1 MRRVRFL
8 TNRHRAP
15 STNRALGLLLAFN
28 AGAVNAGGF
37 LVLHL
42 YTSHMTGFASQLAD
56 GFVLGNSRLLMNA
69 LGAILSFMSGAAV
82 CAVLVNWS
90 RKHRFHSVYA
100 LPLMLEAAL
109 MFPFGLMG
117 AVTLTWNT
125 PFALPLTVLLLS
137 FIMGLQNAVAS
148 KTSGGSTR
156 TTHMTGNITDLGM
169 ELGKMLYWNRSGRPA
184 RMFVHSD
191 RQRMSLC
198 SGLVAMFVVG
208 GVAGAVG
215 FKYLGFVCV
224 VPLAGLLLLL
234 SVPPFRRDFRRIHAL
249 GVSSWARRVRN
260 LSSFA
265 SGRERQRSSARL
277 DSQTAARARRPSDPG
292 GLEHGSG
299 ALSAAAD
306 EHRDRAPG
314 GDGIRSVD

>member
-1 MRRVRFL
+1 MRRLRFL

-15 STNRALGLLLAFN
+15 STNRTLGLLLAFN

-37 LVLHL
+37 LVLHF

-56 GFVLGNSRLLMNA
+56 GFVLGNSKLLMNA
-69 LGAILSFMSGAAV
+69 LGAILSFMTGAAV

-90 RKHRFHSVYA
+90 RKHHLHSVYA

-117 AVTLTWNT
+117 SVTLTWST
-125 PFALPLTVLLLS
+125 PFAVPLTVLLLS

-169 ELGKMLYWNRSGRPA
+169 ELGKMFYWNRSGRPA
-184 RMFVHSD
+184 QMFVHAD
-191 RQRMSLC
+191 RQRMRMA
-198 SGLVAMFVVG
+198 SGLVVMFVVG
-208 GVAGAVG
+208 GVAGAFG

-224 VPLAGLLLLL
+224 VPLAALLLLL
-234 SVPPFRRDFRRIHAL
+234 SVPPFRRDLQKLHGLGFAFDSLGRR
-249 GVSSWARRVRN
+249 ARA
-260 LSSFA
+260 A
-265 SGRERQRSSARL
+265 SNPATSRERL
-277 DSQTAARARRPSDPG
+277 RR
-292 GLEHGSG
+292 
-299 ALSAAAD
+299 
-306 EHRDRAPG
+306 
-314 GDGIRSVD
+314 